1 MVVLYLFIASEKAHI
16 LRQCNQKRLARIC
29 LNKTRPLRTDCS
41 FRFPEQKSK
50 KIFLMGGRYYFIRV
64 YMKAEKLG
72 DCASVAVEF
81 PSGHF
86 EGPIK
91 KKHLSW
97 KIASSSD
104 GKGPGPKEIIES
116 RSIL

>member
-1 MVVLYLFIASEKAHI
+1 
-16 LRQCNQKRLARIC
+16 
-29 LNKTRPLRTDCS
+29 
-41 FRFPEQKSK
+41 
-50 KIFLMGGRYYFIRV
+50 
-64 YMKAEKLG
+64 MKAEKLG

-97 KIASSSD
+97 KIASPSD
-104 GKGPGPKEIIES
+104 GEGPGPKEIIES